1 MKSYGH
7 VTQLGRFKQ
16 VVVEFQTQDIAIR
29 CIQKNVR
36 KFMGVR
42 GWPWWRLLIKITPML
57 NVHRTENQLK
67 SQTVIIIHEIVL
79 HSKVTISHFQE
90 ELEALRAKFEKVD
103 KERLELKQQNEKLE
117 SRVSCQ
123 FVP

>member
-1 MKSYGH
+1 MSEIIII
-7 VTQLGRFKQ
+7 L
-16 VVVEFQTQDIAIR
+16 QTQDIAIR

-67 SQTVIIIHEIVL
+67 SQTVSFKTAVFNAFFNHFCFVL
-79 HSKVTISHFQE
+79 QE
-90 ELEALRAKFEKVD
+90 ELDVLRAKFEKID
-103 KERLELKQQNEKLE
+103 KERQELRTQNEKLE
-117 SRVSCQ
+117 SRVCT
-123 FVP
+123 